1 MFLLSPLTSLIIMHI
16 YIICDKSCC
25 WILWK
30 LSTKFVSFFTKFK
43 FCYFLFKNNVN
54 ICVYIIWN
62 LFGHWSFPSV
72 GHFKKEN
79 SDPVFN
85 SYSYCPTEGKLHFY
99 VYIGKEKKKCYETQ
113 ASMVLYM
120 VSHVCSFRINWH
132 LLYMIMLIF
141 SILIFLPYCIVEM
154 YGTANISQGWV

>member
-43 FCYFLFKNNVN
+43 FCYFLLKNNVN

-113 ASMVLYM
+113 ASMVTCIWFHM
-120 VSHVCSFRINWH
+120 FVH
-132 LLYMIMLIF
+132 LELTDIYYAW
-141 SILIFLPYCIVEM
+141 SC
-154 YGTANISQGWV
+154 